1 MTSRPE
7 HSLTRGGLTVMAT
20 CRKRPTGAF
29 VRGARLIRL
38 RSFILLFVLPIAASQ
53 VEAGWNQWTTM
64 GPGGNPRP
72 VAIDPV
78 TPATIYT
85 ARLNEKAVFKSTDG
99 GAHWTASDEGIT
111 AVFVTALAVDPQTPT
126 TVYAGTSGFDVWGV
140 FKSIDGGIHWTPS
153 NAGFP
158 PAHAIS
164 STVTTL
170 VVVPQSP
177 ATLYAGTAVGV
188 FKSTDAG
195 ASWTAVD
202 TGLSDL
208 WVSALAA
215 DPQTPSTLYAATGA
229 GVFKSTDGGA
239 HWTHSDN
246 GLPHVFI
253 AGQPL
258 PGVAS
263 LTVDPHEP
271 ATVYAG
277 TISGVFKSTDG
288 GANWRFSSPGV
299 HSPYVLA
306 VAVDPQ
312 APGTLYAATV
322 GSGVYKSAD
331 AGQSWTPFNAGLS
344 DMVVTGL
351 QLSPSGACFHAS
363 AQSGVF
369 SLVTRPDPCAPPV
382 NAFVSVNATTFDVG
396 QTLTATLGL
405 LNSARPEAADVYLG
419 VVIPDGNFT
428 IAFLTGANT
437 FAFGTIEDFPSYR
450 PVATGIPLT
459 STFATTVP
467 DFFSYR
473 WTGAEPRGGY
483 TFVFYVV
490 RAGALAAGVLAA
502 DDLLASAVTAFSFPA
517 P

>member
-1 MTSRPE
+1 MKPAPVVA
-7 HSLTRGGLTVMAT
+7 LLLGL
-20 CRKRPTGAF
+20 
-29 VRGARLIRL
+29 
-38 RSFILLFVLPIAASQ
+38 IAAAQ
-53 VEAGWNQWTTM
+53 AEAGWNQWTSM
-64 GPGGNPRP
+64 DPGGSSISL
-72 VAIDPV
+72 AIDPV
-78 TPATIYT
+78 SPATIYT
-85 ARLNEKAVFKSTDG
+85 AWINQKAVFKSTDG

-111 AVFVTALAVDPQTPT
+111 AIFVTALAVDPQTPT

-140 FKSIDGGIHWTPS
+140 FKSVDGGIHWNPS

-158 PAHAIS
+158 PAHGIS

-177 ATLYAGTAVGV
+177 ATLYAGTTVGV

-195 ASWTAVD
+195 ASWTEVD

-215 DPQTPSTLYAATGA
+215 DPRTSSTLYAATAA

-253 AGQPL
+253 GGQPV

-263 LTVDPHEP
+263 LTVDPHNP

-277 TISGVFKSTDG
+277 TIIGVFKSTDG
-288 GANWRFSSPGV
+288 GANWNFSFPGV
-299 HSPYVLA
+299 YSASSGYVSA

-312 APGTLYAATV
+312 APGTLYAAAF
-322 GSGVYKSAD
+322 GAGIYKSAD

-344 DMVVTGL
+344 DRRVTGL

-363 AQSGVF
+363 TQFGVF
-369 SLVTRPDPCAPPV
+369 SLVTRPDSCAAPL
-382 NAFVSVNATTFDVG
+382 NAFVSVNATTFDVR
-396 QTLTATLGL
+396 QTLTASVGL
-405 LNSARPEAADVYLG
+405 LNSAAAGAADIYLG
-419 VVIPDGNFT
+419 VLVPDGKFT
-428 IAFLTGANT
+428 VAFLTSAST
-437 FAFGTIEDFPSYR
+437 FALGTLEDFPSYR
-450 PVATGIPLT
+450 PIATAVPLT
-459 STFATTVP
+459 SSFAITVP

-473 WTGAEPRGGY
+473 WTGAEPRGDY
-483 TFVFYVV
+483 AFIFYAVT
-490 RAGALAAGVLAA
+490 AGALGDGMLIA
-502 DDLLASAVTAFSFPA
+502 DELLASAITSFSFP
-517 P
+517 